1 MLNLINS
8 IVARAKA
15 DRQRIVLPEGTE
27 ERTLKAANQTLTDEV
42 ADLILLGNPD
52 EIHEAAT
59 KWGLGNIGK
68 ATIIDP
74 ENHSKQEEYAQLLCE
89 LRKKKGMTIEEARKL
104 VLNPLYLG
112 CLIIKNGD
120 ADGQLAGAR
129 NTTGDV
135 LRPALQIIKTIPG
148 ITTVSG
154 AMLLLT
160 HAPEYGKNGILVM
173 GDVAVTPVPDAAQ
186 LAQIAIC
193 TAGTAKAVAGIEEP
207 KVALL
212 SFSTKGSAKHEVV
225 DKVVEALKIAKEM
238 APTLAIDGEL
248 QADAALVPEVGASKA
263 PGSAIAGA
271 ANVLIVPS
279 LEVGN
284 ISYKL
289 VQRLGHADAVGPI
302 LQGIA
307 RPVNDLSRGCSIEDV
322 YRMIAITANQAI
334 AAKKNK

>member
-1 MLNLINS
+1 MLNLINQ

-15 DRQRIVLPEGTE
+15 NRQRIVLPEGTE
-27 ERTLKAANQTLTDEV
+27 ERTLKAANQILTDEV
-42 ADLILLGNPD
+42 ADLILLGKPA
-52 EIHEAAT
+52 EIIELAV

-74 ENHSKQEEYAQLLCE
+74 ETSPKHEEYAQLLCE

-104 VLNPLYLG
+104 TNDPLFYG
-112 CLIIKNGD
+112 CLMIKSGD
-120 ADGQLAGAR
+120 AD
-129 NTTGDV
+129 
-135 LRPALQIIKTIPG
+135 
-148 ITTVSG
+148 
-154 AMLLLT
+154 
-160 HAPEYGKNGILVM
+160 GILVM
-173 GDVAVTPVPDAAQ
+173 GDVAVTPVPDANQ
-186 LAQIAIC
+186 LAQIAVC
-193 TAGTAKAVAGIEEP
+193 TAQTAKAVAGIENP

-225 DKVVEALKIAKEM
+225 DKVVEATKIAKEM
-238 APTLAIDGEL
+238 APTLDLDGEM

-263 PGSAIAGA
+263 PGSDVAGQ

-289 VQRLGHADAVGPI
+289 VQRLGHADAIGPI

-307 RPVNDLSRGCSIEDV
+307 CPVNDLSRGCSIEDV

-334 AAKKNK
+334 AAKANK

>member
-1 MLNLINS
+1 MLNLINQ

-27 ERTLKAANQTLTDEV
+27 ERTLKAANQILTDEV
-42 ADLILLGNPD
+42 ADLILLGKPA
-52 EIHEAAT
+52 EINELAV
-59 KWGLGNIGK
+59 KWGLGNISK

-74 ENHSKQEEYAQLLCE
+74 ETSPKHEEYAQLLCE
-89 LRKKKGMTIEEARKL
+89 LRKKKGMTIEEARQL
-104 VLNPLYLG
+104 TNDPLFYG
-112 CLIIKNGD
+112 CLMIKNGD

-129 NTTGDV
+129 NTLPG
-135 LRPALQIIKTIPG
+135 LQIIKTAPG
-148 ITTVSG
+148 ITCVSG

-173 GDVAVTPVPDAAQ
+173 GDVAVTPVPDPNQ
-186 LAQIAIC
+186 LAQIAVC
-193 TAGTAKAVAGIEEP
+193 TAQTAKAVAGIENP
-207 KVALL
+207 KVAML

-225 DKVVEALKIAKEM
+225 DKVVEATKIAKEM
-238 APTLAIDGEL
+238 APTLDLDGEM

-263 PGSAIAGA
+263 PGSDVAGQ

-289 VQRLGHADAVGPI
+289 VQRLGHADAIGPI

-334 AAKKNK
+334 AAKNNK

>member
-1 MLNLINS
+1 MLNLINQ

-15 DRQRIVLPEGTE
+15 NRQRIVLPEGTE
-27 ERTLKAANQTLTDEV
+27 ERTLKAANQILTDEV
-42 ADLILLGNPD
+42 ADLILLGKPA
-52 EIHEAAT
+52 EIIELAV

-74 ENHSKQEEYAQLLCE
+74 ETSPKHEEYAQLLCE

-104 VLNPLYLG
+104 TNDPLFYG
-112 CLIIKNGD
+112 CLMIKSGD

-129 NTTGDV
+129 NTTGNV
-135 LRPALQIIKTIPG
+135 LRPALQIIKTAPG
-148 ITTVSG
+148 ITCVSG

-173 GDVAVTPVPDAAQ
+173 GDVAVTPVPDANQ
-186 LAQIAIC
+186 LAQIAVC
-193 TAGTAKAVAGIEEP
+193 TAQTAKAVAGIENP

-212 SFSTKGSAKHEVV
+212 SFSTK
-225 DKVVEALKIAKEM
+225 IAKEM
-238 APTLAIDGEL
+238 APTLDLDGEMH
-248 QADAALVPEVGASKA
+248 ADAALVPEVGASKA
-263 PGSAIAGA
+263 PGSDVAGQ

-289 VQRLGHADAVGPI
+289 VQRLGHADAIGPI

-307 RPVNDLSRGCSIEDV
+307 CPVNDLSRGCSIEDV

-334 AAKKNK
+334 AAKANK